1 MSIIRKMWRADTV
14 VIALGA
20 ALLVSPTAAVIA
32 QSNVAVSQIE
42 EVFVTAKSESFGNNV
57 VSDSMKLAESP
68 ISSINKMINKLPG
81 VSVQEGDTYG
91 FDDWSTTIAV
101 RGFQN
106 SLSEQQIGTTV
117 DGLPNGNS
125 NYGGGTK
132 ANRYIDSGN
141 LGTVEVSQG
150 TADISSR
157 STEALGGTINFVT
170 DDPADESRTRTQI
183 ASGEFDAKRY
193 YLRYDTGSLG
203 QDSVLSNTRAW
214 VSISHQE
221 ATDWINQSAENERDH
236 VAAKLVSDFSE
247 NSKVTAYISWDDTH
261 EDNYQR
267 LFTEE
272 DFSNNS
278 EWDQLTNVWTG
289 TPYVDQV
296 YRQVW
301 STLRENLFT
310 YVKFDHAVNDSL
322 NVSSAI
328 YYHNNEGR
336 GDWAPPY
343 IADVVDDGSNGNS
356 EVLGTQTANTGASLG
371 RIYFVDAQGNALT
384 PATDCNS
391 SLTFPYGGAG
401 SAYDPLCYGQGAIPV
416 ASYRHT
422 HYEKTRTGITG
433 DIDWQTEVGG
443 MDNTVRAG
451 FWYEDATRDEY
462 RDWHKITD
470 ARVGPEFDN
479 SPYWI
484 QYDRSYPQ
492 DQLKWYIEDS
502 LILEDVT
509 LTFGVKQFLV
519 DLEREDQFG
528 ESANVSIDSDS
539 DVLPSAGAVWITP
552 VEGLEVF
559 AGYAENFKA
568 ISDQILERPDSNLSS
583 IEPETAE
590 NMELGVRYRND
601 GLFVSAT
608 YYDIE
613 FDNRIIFLSAETET
627 GPDYDVGT
635 NGTYF
640 NAGGI
645 DSSGF
650 ELTVDYRLTETLSVY
665 TAYTYS
671 DSTYLGTGDNAVD
684 ASVGVTPGNTV
695 AGIPEDQLVLALDW
709 TAGNISAGL
718 STKYTGDRYIRFD
731 NSWKSDAYTTAD
743 AYVSFSSTQSYGN
756 IDGWTVD
763 LLVNNVFDK
772 DYLGGIAGQGAWI
785 GAPRTVSLSATI
797 DF

>member
-1 MSIIRKMWRADTV
+1 MSIIKTILRADAV
-14 VIALGA
+14 AKAIGVAF
-20 ALLVSPTAAVIA
+20 LVSPTASVMA
-32 QSNVAVSQIE
+32 QSSAAGSQIE

-141 LGTVEVSQG
+141 LGNAEVSQG

-170 DDPADESRTRTQI
+170 DDPADESRARVQV

-193 YLRYDTGSLG
+193 ALRYDTGSLG
-203 QDSVLSNTRAW
+203 TGSVLSETRAW
-214 VSISHQE
+214 LSVSHQE

-236 VAAKLVSDFSE
+236 VAAKLVSNLD
-247 NSKVTAYISWDDTH
+247 NDSKVTAYISWDDTH
-261 EDNYQR
+261 EDNFQR
-267 LFTEE
+267 LFTDQE
-272 DFSNNS
+272 FANNK

-289 TPYVDQV
+289 TPYIDQV

-301 STLRENLFT
+301 STLRENLFS
-310 YVKFDHAVNDSL
+310 YVKFDHTVNENISL
-322 NVSSAI
+322 STAI

-343 IADVVDDGSNGNS
+343 IADVIDDGSSGNS
-356 EVLGTQTANTGASLG
+356 EVLGSKTASSGASLG
-371 RIYFVDAQGNALT
+371 RIYFVDAQGNTLT
-384 PATDCNS
+384 PQTGCVS
-391 SLTFPYGGAG
+391 SLTFPYGGAD

-416 ASYRHT
+416 SSYRHT

-433 DIDWQTEVGG
+433 DIDWQTAVGDI
-443 MDNTVRAG
+443 DNTVRAG

-479 SPYWI
+479 TPYWI

-492 DQLKWYIEDS
+492 EQLKWYIEDS
-502 LILEDVT
+502 LALGDVT
-509 LTFGVKQFLV
+509 VTFGVKQFLV
-519 DLEREDQFG
+519 DIARKDQFG
-528 ESANVSIDSDS
+528 ESTNVSVDSDS
-539 DVLPSAGAVWITP
+539 DVLPSAGAVWFTP
-552 VEGLEVF
+552 LEGLEVF

-568 ISDQILERPDSNLSS
+568 ISDQVLERPDSNLSS

-590 NMELGVRYRND
+590 NMELGIRYRNND
-601 GLFVSAT
+601 WFVSAT

-650 ELTVDYRLTETLSVY
+650 ELTVDLRMTETLSLY

-671 DSTYLGTGDNAVD
+671 DSSYLGTGDSTVD
-684 ASVGVTPGNTV
+684 SSVGVTPGNTV
-695 AGIPEDQLVLALDW
+695 AGIPEEQLVVGLDW

-743 AYVSFSSTQSYGN
+743 AYLSFSSTESYGDV
-756 IDGWTVD
+756 DGWTVN